1 MIVVFNATGSQRKAL
16 ADALGEI
23 IGAEKKYQGVPS
35 CAYRVGEYTI
45 DREGNIEADCIK
57 EDIIDAIKERGFF
70 PVDPPQEATVCEENE
85 IAKVEPQ
92 EEVKPDTG
100 ADSGTE
106 ITIPADGFSEI
117 ALRNLE
123 NLIKSKNTLIC
134 RALGFD
140 RVRLQM
146 RGGELKFDW
155 LQEDV
160 SDAEREV
167 VKIFIDKLC
176 EQAKKAK
183 RCNAKE
189 KEIVNE
195 KYEFRCFL
203 LRIGFVGSEY
213 KYARKI
219 LLSRLEGSAAFKNGK
234 PANNNAEEENENT
247 IESTC

>member
-1 MIVVFNATGSQRKAL
+1 MMVVFNATGSQRKAL
-16 ADALGEI
+16 AGALGEI

-35 CAYRVGEYTI
+35 CAYQVGEYTI
-45 DREGNIEADCIK
+45 DRDGNIEAGCIT
-57 EDIIDAIKERGFF
+57 EDIIEAIRERGFF
-70 PVDPPQEATVCEENE
+70 PVEPPQEATVCEKNE
-85 IAKVEPQ
+85 TAKVELQ

-106 ITIPADGFSEI
+106 ITILADGFSET

-123 NLIKSKNTLIC
+123 HLIQSKSTLIC
-134 RALGFD
+134 RALGLD
-140 RVRLQM
+140 RVMLQM

-167 VKIFIDKLC
+167 VEIFIDKLC

-203 LRIGFVGSEY
+203 LRIGFLGSEY

-219 LLSRLEGSAAFKNGK
+219 LLSRLEGSSAFKAGR
-234 PANNNAEEENENT
+234 PSAE
-247 IESTC
+247 

>member
-1 MIVVFNATGSQRKAL
+1 MMVVFNVTGSQRKAL

-35 CAYRVGEYTI
+35 CAYQVGEYTI
-45 DREGNIEADCIK
+45 DRDGNIEAGCIK
-57 EDIIDAIKERGFF
+57 EDIIEAIRERGVF
-70 PVDPPQEATVCEENE
+70 PVEPPQEATVCEKNE
-85 IAKVEPQ
+85 TAKVELQ

-134 RALGFD
+134 RALGLD

-146 RGGELKFDW
+146 RGRELKFDC

-203 LRIGFVGSEY
+203 LRIGFLGSEY

-219 LLSRLEGSAAFKNGK
+219 LLSRLEGSSAFKAGR
-234 PANNNAEEENENT
+234 PSAE
-247 IESTC
+247 

>member
-1 MIVVFNATGSQRKAL
+1 MMVVFNVTGSQRKAL

-35 CAYRVGEYTI
+35 CAYQVGEYTI
-45 DREGNIEADCIK
+45 DRDGNIEAGCIK
-57 EDIIDAIKERGFF
+57 EDIIEAIRERGFF
-70 PVDPPQEATVCEENE
+70 QVEPPQEATVCEKNE
-85 IAKVEPQ
+85 TAKVELQ

-134 RALGFD
+134 RALGLD
-140 RVRLQM
+140 RVMLQM

-167 VKIFIDKLC
+167 VEIFIDKLC

-203 LRIGFVGSEY
+203 LRIGFLGSEY

-219 LLSRLEGSAAFKNGK
+219 LLSRLEGSSAFKAGR
-234 PANNNAEEENENT
+234 PSAE
-247 IESTC
+247 

>member
-1 MIVVFNATGSQRKAL
+1 MMVVFNATGSQRKAL

-123 NLIKSKNTLIC
+123 NLIK
-134 RALGFD
+134 
-140 RVRLQM
+140 
-146 RGGELKFDW
+146 
-155 LQEDV
+155 
-160 SDAEREV
+160 
-167 VKIFIDKLC
+167 
-176 EQAKKAK
+176 
-183 RCNAKE
+183 
-189 KEIVNE
+189 
-195 KYEFRCFL
+195 
-203 LRIGFVGSEY
+203 
-213 KYARKI
+213 
-219 LLSRLEGSAAFKNGK
+219 
-234 PANNNAEEENENT
+234 
-247 IESTC
+247 